1 MSVEMEVFH
10 VVMVV
15 SIAAIAYIVGR
26 MDGDLSATKRVTKAW
41 EDSLVSTV
49 KSYEDGKAGI
59 AKGYPAWESGQFA
72 DVDYPKCDKKGR
84 LEDGKDGP
92 K

>member
-1 MSVEMEVFH
+1 MSTEMEVFH
-10 VVMVV
+10 VVMVIL
-15 SIAAIAYIVGR
+15 IAAIAYIVGR

-59 AKGYPAWESGQFA
+59 AKGYPEWESGQFA
-72 DVDYPKCDKKGR
+72 DVDYPKCDNENNKEKG
-84 LEDGKDGP
+84 
-92 K
+92 